1 MSNLIPEVRVNK
13 NGVPVKKYVKA
24 DTGSSNG
31 KVLPAPALSFQ
42 TEEERPVTAEDIRDL
57 LRSTETQY
65 SVIALTRA
73 DINRLS
79 EFPSE
84 TLKKAAKVIKEWP
97 DKSLE
102 GLSTLL
108 GPNLRN
114 QNLFDVCVTLADD
127 VRKMYSPDDAGDPIR
142 HITAACNKHEITRM
156 DTDPTDYHYGLIKA
170 EVIAQSLYLDS
181 PFRALVP
188 HQQSMFLEDIRRH
201 LDVIEPAA
209 PVIAAIGTLT
219 GLDDEG
225 QDFDEVLWTA
235 EFVNR
240 FPGQAVKIA
249 NMVLDRGEWDDEI
262 IEGILTS
269 ESPAISEG
277 IL

>member
-13 NGVPVKKYVKA
+13 NGVPVTKHVKA
-24 DTGSSNG
+24 DTGASNA
-31 KVLPAPALSFQ
+31 KSLPAPALSFQ
-42 TEEERPVTAEDIRDL
+42 IEEDKPVTVEDIVDL
-57 LRSTETQY
+57 LQGTETTY
-65 SVIALTRA
+65 SVIALTNA
-73 DINRLS
+73 DKVRLS
-79 EFPSE
+79 EFSPE
-84 TLKKAAKVIKEWP
+84 VLNKAAKLIREWP

-102 GLSTLL
+102 GLSTLF

-114 QNLFDVCVTLADD
+114 RDLFDVCVTLADD

-142 HITAACNKHEITRM
+142 HITTACNKHEITKM

-170 EVIAQSLYLDS
+170 EVIAQGLYLDS

-188 HQQSMFLEDIRRH
+188 HQQSMFLEDIRRN

-249 NMVLDRGEWDDEI
+249 NMVLDRGEFDDEV
-262 IEGILTS
+262 IEGVLTS

>member
-24 DTGSSNG
+24 DTGTVTAKS
-31 KVLPAPALSFQ
+31 LPAPALSFQ
-42 TEEERPVTAEDIRDL
+42 PEEDKPVTVEDIVDL
-57 LRSTETQY
+57 LNENY
-65 SVIALTRA
+65 SVIALTKA
-73 DINRLS
+73 DMSRLS
-79 EFPSE
+79 DFPPE
-84 TLKKAAKVIKEWP
+84 LLGKAAKLIKEWP

-102 GLSTLL
+102 GLSALF
-108 GPNLRN
+108 GPNLRR
-114 QNLFDVCVTLADD
+114 QNIFDACVTLADD
-127 VRKMYSPDDAGDPIR
+127 VRKMYSPDNYGNPIKS
-142 HITAACNKHEITRM
+142 ITDACNKHEISQM
-156 DTDPTDYHYGLIKA
+156 DTDPIDYHYSLIKA

-188 HQQSMFLEDIRRH
+188 HQQSMFLEDIRRN

-209 PVIAAIGTLT
+209 PVIAAIGTIT
-219 GLDDEG
+219 GEDEEG
-225 QDFDEVLWTA
+225 MDFDETLWTA

-249 NMVLDRGEWDDEI
+249 NMVLDRGEFDDEV
-262 IEGILTS
+262 IEEVLAS